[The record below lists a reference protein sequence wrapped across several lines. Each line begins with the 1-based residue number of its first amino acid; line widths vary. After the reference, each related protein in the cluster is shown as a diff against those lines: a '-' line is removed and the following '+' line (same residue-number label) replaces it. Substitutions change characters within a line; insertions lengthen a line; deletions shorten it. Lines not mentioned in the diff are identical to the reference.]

1 MNYKRYFKIAPL
13 FIFILTVFVISS
25 YANDDEEIW
34 AVKKKLKS
42 FDSSLGK
49 NEIKDIIEVVGK
61 SLLGTEYVA
70 GTLDKNINTEKL
82 VIKITGLDCVT
93 FVENTL
99 TISRIIRAGNIDFD
113 SYTKELQK
121 IRYRDGEINGYPSR
135 LHYFTD
141 WIYDNEKKGI
151 VQDITQD
158 IGGVP
163 YSKDINF
170 MTSHIDSYK
179 QLIDNQEYVSEMKK
193 IEDDINSRK
202 LFYIK
207 KKDVNKFYDKMQTG
221 DIIATTTDIAGL
233 DVTHT
238 GFILKQNGKT
248 LFMHASITKGEI
260 IISKEELKEYLQG
273 NKKQNGI
280 IIARPL

>member
-1 MNYKRYFKIAPL
+1 MNYKRYFKIASL
-13 FIFILTVFVISS
+13 FILILSVFIISS
-25 YANDDEEIW
+25 YANDDEETW

-113 SYTKELQK
+113 SYVKELQK

-158 IGGVP
+158 IGGIP

-170 MTSHIDSYK
+170 MTSHINSYK
-179 QLIDNQEYVSEMKK
+179 QLIDNQEYISELKK

-202 LFYIK
+202 IFYIK
-207 KKDVNKFYDKMQTG
+207 KKDVDKFYDKMQTG

-273 NKKQNGI
+273 NKKQSGI